1 MKKILSLLVLSLV
14 LVSCSKKPEEL
25 LVGKWALSSEPDELY
40 MEFYEDGSF
49 QIFGSFPE
57 TGDWSILDGPRLKLA
72 RTDDNIDVYDDLQ
85 ISENEMTALDKGNLE
100 EFVRIN

>member
-25 LVGKWALSSEPDELY
+25 IVGKWALSSTPDKLY
-40 MEFYEDGSF
+40 IEFYEDGTFLYSD
-49 QIFGSFPE
+49 GGHGE
-57 TGDWSILDGPRLKLA
+57 WSILDGPKLKMV
-72 RTDDNIDVYDDLQ
+72 DNYFQVFDDLKV
-85 ISENEMTALDKGNLE
+85 SENEMTCLDKGSLE

>member
-1 MKKILSLLVLSLV
+1 MSLIF
-14 LVSCSKKPEEL
+14 VSCSKKPEEL

-57 TGDWSILDGPRLKLA
+57 TGDWSILDGSRLKLA

-85 ISENEMTALDKGNLE
+85 VSENELTALDKGKPE
-100 EFVRIN
+100 KFVRIK